1 MPALRLGAVSFVC
14 LSVPIWAL
22 AFTLP
27 APAVMAALFGSAFFG
42 PLVNAPL
49 IGVLTTRTPA
59 ALRAKVMTA
68 VISVNT
74 LAAPVG
80 FLLAGQVLERWGVVP
95 LFAAVVL
102 GITWMAIVFAAITW
116 RYSDG
121 EPAAEAE
128 LAVT

>member
-1 MPALRLGAVSFVC
+1 
-14 LSVPIWAL
+14 
-22 AFTLP
+22 
-27 APAVMAALFGSAFFG
+27 
-42 PLVNAPL
+42 
-49 IGVLTTRTPA
+49 VLTSRTPD